1 MSGPSGLTTEA
12 FVDQVAW
19 RLGLYLAGETEPPVV
34 EEEEQ
39 IKPDPS
45 FRRNYNVDKN
55 AVKEMFDKYD
65 TDSSGMI
72 SLKEFEVMLV
82 KLGIAP
88 QLQAQSKTKVD
99 ETEIVA

>member
-12 FVDQVAW
+12 FVDRVAW
-19 RLGLYLAGETEPPVV
+19 RLGLYLAGETEPPVEV
-34 EEEEQ
+34 E

-65 TDSSGMI
+65 TDGSGMI

-88 QLQAQSKTKVD
+88 QLQAKSSTKDD